1 MAQHEPLQGI
11 FVPLVTPFT
20 AAGDIA
26 VDALESLAH
35 RVLDEGATGLVAL
48 GTTGEPA
55 TLDAE
60 EKRTVRAVCAEV
72 CRTRNAPLIL
82 GAGDN
87 NTRATIAALEALR
100 GHPEITAALVPVPY
114 YTRPSEAGIRA
125 HFTQLAATSPVP
137 VIIYHIP
144 YRTARSVSADTLREL
159 GRLPGIAAVKYA
171 TGGIDADTVD
181 LLGDL
186 PEDFAVLAG
195 DDEFLFPLIALG
207 ATGGILASA
216 QLTTAPFVALISAWH
231 NGNHALARALG
242 AVLAKMS
249 AAAFNEPNPTVIKA
263 VLHAQGRIPT
273 PDVRLPLLPAGP
285 TSVDPTMRYLAALSE
300 MQTPDRR
307 TRPTPNPLVTS
318 SSEV

>member
-1 MAQHEPLQGI
+1 MAQHEALRGI

-20 AAGDIA
+20 ATGDVA
-26 VDALESLAH
+26 LDALRSLAH
-35 RVLDEGATGLVAL
+35 RVLDDGATGLVAL

-60 EKRTVRAVCAEV
+60 EKRTVLDVCAEV

-87 NTRATIAALEALR
+87 NTRATATALDAFAA
-100 GHPEITAALVPVPY
+100 HPEITAALVPVPY
-114 YTRPSEAGIRA
+114 YTRPSEAGVLA
-125 HFTQLAATSPVP
+125 HFTELAASSPVP

-144 YRTARSVSADTLREL
+144 YRTARSLSAHTLREL

-171 TGGIDADTVD
+171 TGGIDADTID

-186 PEDFAVLAG
+186 PVDFAVLAG
-195 DDEFLFPLIALG
+195 DDEFLFPLLALG

-216 QLTTAPFVALISAWH
+216 QLTTAPFVALMSAWR
-231 NGNHALARALG
+231 NGNLARARELGAALAR
-242 AVLAKMS
+242 MS
-249 AAAFNEPNPTVIKA
+249 AAAFGEPNPSVIKA

-273 PDVRLPLLPAGP
+273 PNVRQPLL
-285 TSVDPTMRYLAALSE
+285 AAAS
-300 MQTPDRR
+300 DSIAR
-307 TRPTPNPLVTS
+307 TLERLDEFT
-318 SSEV
+318 EVQM

>member
-20 AAGDIA
+20 AMGEVA
-26 VDALESLAH
+26 VEALESLAH

-55 TLDAE
+55 TLDAD
-60 EKRTVRAVCAEV
+60 EKHTVLAVCAEV

-82 GAGDN
+82 GTGDN
-87 NTRATIAALEALR
+87 NTRATTAALEALES
-100 GHPEITAALVPVPY
+100 HPEITAALVPVPY
-114 YTRPSEAGIRA
+114 YTRPSEAGVRA
-125 HFTQLAATSPVP
+125 HFTQLAAASPIP

-159 GRLPGIAAVKYA
+159 GRLPGIVAVKYA

-195 DDEFLFPLIALG
+195 DDQFLFPLIALG

-216 QLTTAPFVALISAWH
+216 QLTTAPFVALISTWR
-231 NGNHALARALG
+231 NGNHAQARALG
-242 AVLAKMS
+242 AALAKMS
-249 AAAFNEPNPTVIKA
+249 AAAFGEPNPTVIKA

-285 TSVDPTMRYLAALSE
+285 DSVAQVIQHLAAIADIPI
-300 MQTPDRR
+300 PDRD
-307 TRPTPNPLVTS
+307 PVVTPS
-318 SSEV
+318 SGA